1 MSFLPKIGVLG
12 SGKGSNFRSILDA
25 VRKGLVRAEIAVVVS
40 DVEGSGILQI
50 AKDAGLCTEVIH
62 EEKYRT
68 RLSPEVELELVEI
81 LKKYDVD
88 VVVLAGFLRVLKS
101 PMLSAF
107 SSRILNIHPSLLPA
121 FPGLAAWEQA
131 VSAGVS
137 ESGCTVHLVDEGVD
151 TGKILGQKTV
161 PILPGDTAE
170 SLHARIQEAEHV
182 LYPEVLAKFLAGA

>member
-25 VRKGLVRAEIAVVVS
+25 VRKGSVRAEIAVVVS

-50 AKDAGLCTEVIH
+50 ARDAGLCTEVVH

-68 RLSPEVELELVEI
+68 RLSTGVELDLVGI
-81 LKKYDVD
+81 LKKYEVD

-131 VSAGVS
+131 VCAGVS

-161 PILPGDTAE
+161 PILPGETAE
-170 SLHARIQEAEHV
+170 SLHVRIQEAEHV
-182 LYPEVLAKFLAGA
+182 LYPEVLAKFLADL